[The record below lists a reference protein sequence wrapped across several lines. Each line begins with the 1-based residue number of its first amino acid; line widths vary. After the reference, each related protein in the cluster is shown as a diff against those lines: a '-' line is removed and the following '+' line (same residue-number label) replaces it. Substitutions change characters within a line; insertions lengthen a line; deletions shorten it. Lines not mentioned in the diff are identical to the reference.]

1 MKPYHL
7 AFRCLYAVLC
17 CTGLICWAYML
28 CLYAAADPS
37 VTQCN
42 IAQILI
48 SLTLLSYSIKIVY
61 IDNLEIGNIT
71 RNQY

>member
-7 AFRCLYAVLC
+7 AFRCLYAV
-17 CTGLICWAYML
+17 LICWAYML

>member
-7 AFRCLYAVLC
+7 AFRCLYAVLIC
-17 CTGLICWAYML
+17 CAYMLAVL

>member
-1 MKPYHL
+1 MIPYHL
-7 AFRCLYAVLC
+7 AFRCLYAVLAM
-17 CTGLICWAYML
+17 LWL
-28 CLYAAADPS
+28 CLYAGDAAADPS

-61 IDNLEIGNIT
+61 IDNREIGNIT